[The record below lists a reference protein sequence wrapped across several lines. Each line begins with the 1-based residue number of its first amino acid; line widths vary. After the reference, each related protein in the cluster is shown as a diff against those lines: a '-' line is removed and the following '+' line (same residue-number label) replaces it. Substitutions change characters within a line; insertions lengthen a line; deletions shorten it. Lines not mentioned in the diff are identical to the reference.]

1 MIDASGIVAVRVVMV
16 LLAPLAYFSMHDPY
30 ALKIR
35 EAFS

>member
-1 MIDASGIVAVRVVMV
+1 MTDASSIAVVRVVMA